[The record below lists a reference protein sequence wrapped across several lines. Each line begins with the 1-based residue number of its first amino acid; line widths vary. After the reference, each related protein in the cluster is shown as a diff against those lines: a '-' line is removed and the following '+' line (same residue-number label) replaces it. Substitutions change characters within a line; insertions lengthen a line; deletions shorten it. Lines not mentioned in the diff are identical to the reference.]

1 MKLHISKEA
10 TEQYSLQ
17 DSILA
22 QMRKGAVESFLLHAT
37 GMGLLIAMHI
47 VLARLIG
54 PRDYGIYS
62 YALTITTLLA
72 LIVPLGWPTA
82 LMRFISQYRED
93 QSWGLLKGAFLRAHQ
108 ITFGS
113 SCFTA
118 TVLFAASYIRAI
130 PSDMTTSLRFASLL
144 LPILSF
150 VGLRRKALQGLQCIK
165 ASITFEEILL
175 PVLVIACCLLFGIS
189 TAVGALWIYF
199 AVASFVLFVA
209 GSWLW
214 RQLPILSRTARPEFL
229 TRRWMVIALP
239 MMFGSVSQMIMNR
252 TSIIILGAMV
262 DMHSVGLYSAA
273 SRLANLNTFVLSS
286 VNTIAAPM
294 LAATYH
300 QGRLLE
306 FRTVMSKAMIWSA
319 LGSLPLFVLMM
330 IWPKWLLSL
339 LGLEF
344 TEGAVLLQILA
355 FGQFIN
361 AATGPVGFNLLMS
374 DKEQLFAKSLA
385 VTAGISVLG
394 NVVAIKYFE
403 AIGAASVTA
412 GSVALLNTW
421 QLLLSKHLS
430 RL

>member
-1 MKLHISKEA
+1 
-10 TEQYSLQ
+10 
-17 DSILA
+17 
-22 QMRKGAVESFLLHAT
+22 MRKGAVESFLLHAT

-189 TAVGALWIYF
+189 TAVLYRGFSQFHRPGRQRADPQLGDHDQRRLSVDAL
-199 AVASFVLFVA
+199 
-209 GSWLW
+209 
-214 RQLPILSRTARPEFL
+214 PHARP
-229 TRRWMVIALP
+229 AP
-239 MMFGSVSQMIMNR
+239 AGNR
-252 TSIIILGAMV
+252 PGH
-262 DMHSVGLYSAA
+262 DHVGL
-273 SRLANLNTFVLSS
+273 
-286 VNTIAAPM
+286 
-294 LAATYH
+294 
-300 QGRLLE
+300 
-306 FRTVMSKAMIWSA
+306 
-319 LGSLPLFVLMM
+319 
-330 IWPKWLLSL
+330 
-339 LGLEF
+339 
-344 TEGAVLLQILA
+344 
-355 FGQFIN
+355 
-361 AATGPVGFNLLMS
+361 
-374 DKEQLFAKSLA
+374 
-385 VTAGISVLG
+385 
-394 NVVAIKYFE
+394 
-403 AIGAASVTA
+403 
-412 GSVALLNTW
+412 
-421 QLLLSKHLS
+421 
-430 RL
+430 